1 MTQSINPTSINNN
14 IVHNLEDLKEKEI
27 DEIKETETE
36 SPVIVL
42 EKSTPE
48 IPFWGKDPN
57 ALINKTYILEFF
69 PTQEMTFNQK
79 LNALTRSII
88 ILTIVFYVYTR
99 KNRVFALCAVCLLC
113 IYFTHY
119 SYGKKDEGFQQA
131 DDLEKLY
138 TYQGPLVTVEE
149 NYDATFQKPEPDNPL
164 SNVLISDYDYNVNK
178 KPAPPAY
185 TENAKQAILDETK
198 KTIQVLN
205 PCQPNIDKKLF
216 RDIQDNLELEQSM
229 RQFYST
235 ANTTIPNDQTSFAE
249 FCYGDMISG
258 KEGNMFALSRDN
270 PRFNLY

>member
-119 SYGKKDEGFQQA
+119 SYGKKDVGFQQA